1 MMTCS
6 QLDEKVLMPGSPL
19 CEVVTNFA
27 PSVLFL
33 LQEDGKEVAQL
44 RVLSRK

>member
-1 MMTCS
+1 MMTFS
-6 QLDEKVLMPGSPL
+6 QPDAKVLMPGFPL
-19 CEVVTNFA
+19 CEVAINFA
-27 PSVLFL
+27 LSVLFL